1 LGPLLFLLYTAELFE
16 VIAACGFTGHAYADD
31 TQVYVSI
38 PATDYT
44 DAMDRLTRCITQIR
58 DWMASNR
65 LKLNEDKTQI
75 IWLGTRQQ
83 LDKITVQTLS
93 LPNATV
99 SFSAVVNDL
108 GVLLDSQL
116 SMADHIAALSRSCFF
131 YMRQLRSIKQSLTPD
146 ATRTLIHAFVSSRL
160 DYCNS
165 ILAGVSSQLL
175 QKLQV
180 IQNAAARLITGAR
193 RCDHMTPVLRDL
205 HWLPI
210 RQRITFKTAV
220 LAYKCQHGMAPQYLQ
235 TYCQPMSAR
244 SGRRHLRSAQT
255 GQLCVPRTRTKFGD
269 RSFAVQGP
277 RVWNSLPAELRDPD
291 IAMDTFRNRLKTFL
305 FDMQL

>member
-1 LGPLLFLLYTAELFE
+1 
-16 VIAACGFTGHAYADD
+16 V
-31 TQVYVSI
+31 
-38 PATDYT
+38 
-44 DAMDRLTRCITQIR
+44 LTHC
-58 DWMASNR
+58 WS
-65 LKLNEDKTQI
+65 L
-75 IWLGTRQQ
+75 LGTRQQ

-93 LPNATV
+93 LPKATV
-99 SFSAVVNDL
+99 SFSAVVNNL

-146 ATRTLIHAFVSSRL
+146 AMRTLIHAFVSSRL

-180 IQNAAARLITGAR
+180 IQNAAACLITGAR
-193 RCDHMTPVLRDL
+193 RCDHMTPVMRDL
-205 HWLPI
+205 YWLPI

-220 LAYKCQHGMAPQYLQ
+220 LAYKCQHSMAPQYLQ

-244 SGRRHLRSAQT
+244 SGRRHL
-255 GQLCVPRTRTKFGD
+255 

-291 IAMDTFRNRLKTFL
+291 IAMDTFWNRLKTFL